1 MGWFQSPST
10 TLNYNLSD
18 SSQYSKLLII
28 ENESF
33 TIFIKSSLALSVEP
47 DEILSDINL
56 EKRAKIIGEQLRC
69 LVCQN
74 EDIQN
79 SNADVAKDL
88 RKLVD
93 NGKKELTE
101 GVIVIFAIKDE
112 KIGLAIG
119 VTENLIKKYDAV
131 KLVKIGSEIIGGK
144 GGGDDGGGD
153 GCWNGSCGG
162 LWGGKGGP
170 G

>member
-1 MGWFQSPST
+1 MRVLF
-10 TLNYNLSD
+10 
-18 SSQYSKLLII
+18 II
-28 ENESF
+28 L

-88 RKLVD
+88 RKLVRKLL
-93 NGKKELTE
+93 NEGKTNKDIITYVHQRYGDFVLFSPPVRLDTIALWLTPLLF
-101 GVIVIFAIKDE
+101 IFILFFIFFRKR
-112 KIGLAIG
+112 
-119 VTENLIKKYDAV
+119 
-131 KLVKIGSEIIGGK
+131 
-144 GGGDDGGGD
+144 
-153 GCWNGSCGG
+153 
-162 LWGGKGGP
+162 
-170 G
+170 

>member
-1 MGWFQSPST
+1 MRVLFI
-10 TLNYNLSD
+10 
-18 SSQYSKLLII
+18 LL
-28 ENESF
+28 

-88 RKLVD
+88 RKLVRKLL
-93 NGKKELTE
+93 NEGKTNKDIITYVHQRYGDFVLFSPPVRLDTIALWLTPLLF
-101 GVIVIFAIKDE
+101 IFILFFIFFRKR
-112 KIGLAIG
+112 
-119 VTENLIKKYDAV
+119 
-131 KLVKIGSEIIGGK
+131 
-144 GGGDDGGGD
+144 
-153 GCWNGSCGG
+153 
-162 LWGGKGGP
+162 
-170 G
+170 